1 MGNASN
7 LRPMGSFSKLKGNS
21 LNTGVSDHSSLP
33 SGLYIEVSPSISPI
47 FMKSGRDLFRSQIT
61 AILYKTLK
69 RKSTTLYSQA

>member
-33 SGLYIEVSPSISPI
+33 SGLYIGVSSLYFSDFYEVGERLI
-47 FMKSGRDLFRSQIT
+47 
-61 AILYKTLK
+61 
-69 RKSTTLYSQA
+69 